1 MIVGPQLPRD
11 GAVRD
16 AVVDRLAPSHDFGGD
31 GPSVH
36 HADAARPGEN
46 TPALTL
52 DRTVRL
58 LQTAIKLPAV
68 SLGMAIRL
76 VEYHIRRNE
85 IARKSHTKTWMAK
98 HPKAIYLLL

>member
-1 MIVGPQLPRD
+1 VN
-11 GAVRD
+11 
-16 AVVDRLAPSHDFGGD
+16 RLAPSHESGRD
-31 GPSVH
+31 GSSVH
-36 HADAARPGEN
+36 HPDAARPQKK
-46 TPALTL
+46 TPELTL

-58 LQTAIKLPAV
+58 LQTAIKLPTV

-98 HPKAIYLLL
+98 HPKAICLLL

>member
-1 MIVGPQLPRD
+1 M
-11 GAVRD
+11 
-16 AVVDRLAPSHDFGGD
+16 
-31 GPSVH
+31 
-36 HADAARPGEN
+36 
-46 TPALTL
+46 
-52 DRTVRL
+52 RL
-58 LQTAIKLPAV
+58 LQAAIQLPSV

>member
-1 MIVGPQLPRD
+1 
-11 GAVRD
+11 
-16 AVVDRLAPSHDFGGD
+16 
-31 GPSVH
+31 
-36 HADAARPGEN
+36 
-46 TPALTL
+46 
-52 DRTVRL
+52 VRL

-98 HPKAIYLLL
+98 HPKPFHLLL